1 MKKIFN
7 ILMVAAF
14 GALTLQSCDPLDDT
28 YAELDKSGIDETLVV
43 ELNYELVDADYTS
56 LKSVSGFTSTNK
68 AFSSEDS
75 AKVLI
80 PTFLSGK
87 YRYEEESSEI
97 NVTYNLSGVNN
108 KMLPTFE
115 YTLTTPDYLAVNGPV
130 NANNPTVPR
139 FTNLNSAASIIKAA
153 EATNKTP
160 LNGAVSKLTFQ
171 WNRPVKDSTVTVVY
185 FDGSW
190 TISTILVAADYTTM
204 GQSNPNFSSV
214 ATVNQYLPVFL
225 KNKFPYSLT
234 EETVMS
240 VIYAL
245 YNSATRVTT
254 TEVALLKY
262 TGGNWVVINGT
273 VKNVSKFVVKE
284 GKWVADNTIKYKL
297 VTDDYKVTIAAL
309 SLAELPAASANI
321 KQYGNFDMRN
331 WNIEQINK
339 YLGLFA
345 DSKFPTA
352 PIGQVCQLTYVT
364 YAPAGTIV
372 KSFIKKDNGKFEVE

>member
-1 MKKIFN
+1 
-7 ILMVAAF
+7 MVAAV

-28 YAELDKSGIDETLVV
+28 YAELDKSGVDNSLVV
-43 ELNYELVDADYTS
+43 ELNYELLDADYTS
-56 LKSVSGFTSTNK
+56 LKSVSGFASTNK

-75 AKVLI
+75 AKVLL
-80 PTFLSGK
+80 PAFLSSK
-87 YRYEEESSEI
+87 YRYEEETSEI
-97 NVTYNLSGVNN
+97 NVTYNISGVNN
-108 KMLPTFE
+108 KMLPTFVH
-115 YTLTTPDYLAVNGPV
+115 TLTTEDYIAVNGT
-130 NANNPTVPR
+130 ATGNPSVPR

-190 TISTILVAADYTTM
+190 TIPTILAAADYTTM
-204 GQSNPNFSSV
+204 GQSNPNFSSI

-225 KNKFPYSLT
+225 KSKFPYSLT

-245 YNSATRVTT
+245 YNSTTRVTT

-262 TGGNWVVINGT
+262 TGGNWAVINGT
-273 VKNVSKFVVKE
+273 IKNASKFVVKD

-297 VTDDYKVTIAAL
+297 VTDDYKITIAAL

-331 WNIEQINK
+331 WKVDQIEK

-345 DSKFPTA
+345 DGKFPNATV
-352 PIGQVCQLTYVT
+352 GQVCQLTYVT
-364 YAPAGTIV
+364 YSPSGTLV
-372 KSFIKKDNGKFEVE
+372 KSFVKKDNGKFEVE

>member
-7 ILMVAAF
+7 IFMVAAV

-28 YAELDKSGIDETLVV
+28 YAELDKSGVDNSLVV
-43 ELNYELVDADYTS
+43 ELNYELLDADYTS
-56 LKSVSGFTSTNK
+56 LKSVSGFASTNK

-75 AKVLI
+75 AKVLL
-80 PTFLSGK
+80 PTFLSSK
-87 YRYEEESSEI
+87 YRYEEETSEI
-97 NVTYNLSGVNN
+97 NVTYNISGVNN
-108 KMLPTFE
+108 KMLPTFVH
-115 YTLTTPDYLAVNGPV
+115 TLTTEDYIAVNGT
-130 NANNPTVPR
+130 ATGNPSVPR

-160 LNGAVSKLTFQ
+160 LNGAVSKLTFE

-190 TISTILVAADYTTM
+190 TIPTILAAADYTTM
-204 GQSNPNFSSV
+204 GQSNPNFSSI

-225 KNKFPYSLT
+225 ENKFPYSLT
-234 EETVMS
+234 EENVMS

-262 TGGNWVVINGT
+262 TGGNWAVINGT
-273 VKNVSKFVVKE
+273 VKNSSKFVVKD

-297 VTDDYKVTIAAL
+297 VTDDYKITIAAL

-331 WNIEQINK
+331 WKVDQIEK

-345 DSKFPTA
+345 DGKFPNATV
-352 PIGQVCQLTYVT
+352 GQVCQLTYVT
-364 YAPAGTIV
+364 YSPSGTLV
-372 KSFIKKDNGKFEVE
+372 KSFVKKDNGKFEVE

>member
-7 ILMVAAF
+7 VFMVLAL

-28 YAELDKSGIDETLVV
+28 YAELDKSGVDNTLVV
-43 ELNYELVDADYTS
+43 ELDYELQDADYNS
-56 LKSVSGFTSTNK
+56 LKSVSGNSANNK
-68 AFSSEDS
+68 SFISEDS

-80 PTFLSGK
+80 PQILSNK
-87 YRYEEESSEI
+87 YKYEEETSEI
-97 NVTYNLSGVNN
+97 NVTYKLSGVNN
-108 KMLPTFE
+108 KMLPIFV
-115 YTLTTPDYLAVNGPV
+115 YTLTTADYLAVNGPINV
-130 NANNPTVPR
+130 NNPTVPR

-190 TISTILVAADYTTM
+190 TIPTILTAADYTTM

-225 KNKFPYSLT
+225 TNKFPYSLT

-245 YNSATRVTT
+245 YNSTTRVTT
-254 TEVALLKY
+254 TEIALLKY
-262 TGGNWVVINGT
+262 TGTNWTVINGT
-273 VKNVSKFVVKE
+273 IKNSSKFVVKE

-331 WNIEQINK
+331 WNVEQINK
-339 YLGLFA
+339 YMGLFA

-352 PIGQVCQLTYVT
+352 TIGQVCQLTYVT
-364 YAPAGTIV
+364 YSPSGTIV